1 MRIFFGFLILGLF
14 LTSPLE
20 SIFAYS
26 RGICSGYGRGPHVSL
41 HVSPG
46 RRHNRGGGD
55 DIIFLF
61 MLSSTSTTIYC
72 ISIADDVDDGY
83 DTRRRRRNRYSY
95 INYDRLKEEGAR
107 GRGEYLTAL
116 SYAIGCSAAMA
127 DEFAMSVQ
135 KNYTALFK
143 NSAEFQSEPFMA
155 QLDQIISENPNLR
168 AQCASDSAGV
178 NRF

>member
-1 MRIFFGFLILGLF
+1 
-14 LTSPLE
+14 
-20 SIFAYS
+20 
-26 RGICSGYGRGPHVSL
+26 
-41 HVSPG
+41 
-46 RRHNRGGGD
+46 
-55 DIIFLF
+55 
-61 MLSSTSTTIYC
+61 
-72 ISIADDVDDGY
+72 
-83 DTRRRRRNRYSY
+83 
-95 INYDRLKEEGAR
+95 
-107 GRGEYLTAL
+107 
-116 SYAIGCSAAMA
+116 MA